1 MKRYIS
7 CFLLFSGAAALCFL
21 LAFWV
26 MGNSSRSA
34 LKTPG
39 SQADAAQESTAEGAD
54 GGVTEPQAFA
64 AAGQRGV
71 SHVPADGRY
80 FLIAEQ
86 GVLMVYEAG
95 ASEGT
100 SMHMPLSEIAPEEQE
115 KLRDGLWFST
125 MMEVYSYLESC
136 TS

>member
-1 MKRYIS
+1 MLSFIFGCGRA
-7 CFLLFSGAAALCFL
+7 LFSPGVL
-21 LAFWV
+21 
-26 MGNSSRSA
+26 GYGKQQPERS
-34 LKTPG
+34 L
-39 SQADAAQESTAEGAD
+39 DAR
-54 GGVTEPQAFA
+54 
-64 AAGQRGV
+64 QRGV

-86 GVLMVYEAG
+86 GMLMVYEAG